1 MKPRHAPRTAPLIA
15 SLVVAI
21 AAVTLIL
28 STATFLRSYRQAI
41 VEGARTS
48 SSQAVSQVVGSVGN
62 YVDNIDEIMD
72 LVMDSMNQSPEERN
86 ALLDALQTTRSE
98 VIAITTYDADGVLQD
113 CWAKDHTPRQ
123 NILRNSSFDLVR
135 ATTRGSSALSAACRR
150 IRPGGGFQWTSVF
163 QLWPPPSTMWASAS
177 TATAT

>member
-1 MKPRHAPRTAPLIA
+1 MPCAAAIPREPKHEAPPAPRTAPLVA

-28 STATFLRSYRQAI
+28 SHRHIFAQLPSGYRG
-41 VEGARTS
+41 GARTS

-86 ALLDALQTTRSE
+86 AFWMHCR
-98 VIAITTYDADGVLQD
+98 
-113 CWAKDHTPRQ
+113 PP
-123 NILRNSSFDLVR
+123 
-135 ATTRGSSALSAACRR
+135 AAR
-150 IRPGGGFQWTSVF
+150 
-163 QLWPPPSTMWASAS
+163 
-177 TATAT
+177 